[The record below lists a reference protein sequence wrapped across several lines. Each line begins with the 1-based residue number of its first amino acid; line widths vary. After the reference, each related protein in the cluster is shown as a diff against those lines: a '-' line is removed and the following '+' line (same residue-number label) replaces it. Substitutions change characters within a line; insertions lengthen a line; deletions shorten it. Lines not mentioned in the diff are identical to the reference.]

1 MTRSIQSLAAQAGRE
16 ARANG
21 LPCGEHTYS
30 NKCENQEAY
39 RALEAMIPRAE
50 YEAKQEA
57 RWRREHEARRP
68 ILLEAGIDIGE
79 YKPYYKGV

>member
-1 MTRSIQSLAAQAGRE
+1 MRSIQSIAAQARRE
-16 ARANG
+16 ALSAG
-21 LPCGEHTYS
+21 LPCGEYIYT
-30 NKCENQEAY
+30 NKCADQEAY
-39 RALEAMIPRAE
+39 RSIEAMIPRAE

>member
-1 MTRSIQSLAAQAGRE
+1 MRSIKSMAAMARRE
-16 ARANG
+16 CDING

-79 YKPYYKGV
+79 YKPQYKGV

>member
-1 MTRSIQSLAAQAGRE
+1 MKTIQGLAAQARRE
-16 ARANG
+16 ALSSG
-21 LPCGEHTYS
+21 LPCSEHTYS

-79 YKPYYKGV
+79 YKPQFKGV